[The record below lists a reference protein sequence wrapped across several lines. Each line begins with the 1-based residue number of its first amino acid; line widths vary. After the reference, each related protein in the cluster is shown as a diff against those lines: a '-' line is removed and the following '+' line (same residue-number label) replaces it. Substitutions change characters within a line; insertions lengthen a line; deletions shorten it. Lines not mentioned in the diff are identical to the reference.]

1 MHGNKLRCV
10 KVTHFIRTQT
20 KHYQTSHITFHDGRA
35 YSSVKTILNIHDGV
49 ALGEIAITEE
59 TSEISTAEDA
69 EEAEEIDEVGVQVTT
84 PDQRVFFASIVKV
97 ITTATSIEFLAAP
110 RSVLIVSTRYRLGP
124 ISRKLRAALG
134 LRDDDLPP
142 WTYRMGEEGYP
153 PTYLKSRRIR
163 YS

>member
-69 EEAEEIDEVGVQVTT
+69 EEAEEIDETT
-84 PDQRVFFASIVKV
+84 FSANS
-97 ITTATSIEFLAAP
+97 
-110 RSVLIVSTRYRLGP
+110 
-124 ISRKLRAALG
+124 LG